1 MFYRGPFYHDG
12 NYRVL
17 PSAAAWL
24 PVLMAQAVW
33 WAAILSGALLA
44 AAALLLQFAL
54 AWWLDRG
61 NVPGLRRLSLLCG
74 SGLLLDALTV
84 QLELVQFRDAGAFG
98 LPLWL
103 VLLWL
108 SFALTVPCLQRW
120 LPKLATQLAVFAVAA
135 PLAYFAGAA
144 LGAATVLQPVWYGVS
159 LVTGWLALTL
169 FWRVRSPAQADPAP
183 MRPRQQLSS

>member
-1 MFYRGPFYHDG
+1 MFYRGPFYHAS
-12 NYRVL
+12 NYRLL

-33 WAAILSGALLA
+33 WLAILSGALLA
-44 AAALLLQFAL
+44 APALLLQLVL
-54 AWWLDRG
+54 AWWLDRD
-61 NVPGLRRLSLLCG
+61 NVPSLRRLSLLCG

-84 QLELVQFRDAGAFG
+84 QLGLVQFRDATAFG

-108 SFALTVPCLQRW
+108 SFGLTVPRLQRW
-120 LPKLATQLAVFAVAA
+120 LPNLASQLALFAVAA

-144 LGAATVLQPVWYGVS
+144 LGAATILHPLGYGVS
-159 LVTGWLALTL
+159 LVAGWLALTL
-169 FWRVRSPAQADPAP
+169 LWRVQAVAQPTA
-183 MRPRQQLSS
+183 MRRQQSLSS